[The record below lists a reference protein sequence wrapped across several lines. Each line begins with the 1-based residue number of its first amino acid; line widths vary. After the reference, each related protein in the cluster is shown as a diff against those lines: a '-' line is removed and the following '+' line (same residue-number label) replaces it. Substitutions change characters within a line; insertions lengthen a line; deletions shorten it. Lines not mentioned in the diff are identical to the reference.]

1 MGKKLFPY
9 LITLTALSVSASAAY
24 YSVTGLSKLFAGA
37 AFAVMIMAGSLE
49 VAKLVIATL
58 LHRYW
63 TTMNKVLRL
72 YLTLATIILI
82 GITSAGIYGFLSSA
96 YQETATKAG
105 VQDKQVELLETRKQ
119 SYQKI
124 KAQYDIEKESITQNI
139 SNLRNALGNNTQSYV
154 DANTGNVITYSS
166 SANRRAF
173 ERQLETAITKDEKL
187 TEKIQTLNDTL
198 LRLETQIVEVQ
209 SNSEL
214 ASELG
219 PLKYLSGLTGKP
231 MDKIINILLLV
242 IIFVFDPLA
251 ISLVVTASFAFK
263 QASKKEEPVV
273 EEEVIDIPEKD
284 WIEDWPDDNDEDLE
298 TASLEDFD
306 EEWEEAEPP
315 NESLTE
321 AAKQYNQTALEPYQI
336 YVSGSEEPRG
346 ATLEEQARHTDWE
359 IIDEEVEH
367 KKQELDSQIASIQ
380 EQASKLQANPNF
392 SSWKKSKELDQMR
405 KTQETL
411 QAQRKK
417 LDNDDDLVIKYT

>member
-154 DANTGNVITYSS
+154 DATTGNVITYSS

-284 WIEDWPDDNDEDLE
+284 WIEDWPNDNDEELE
-298 TASLEDFD
+298 RASLEDFN
-306 EEWEEAEPP
+306 EEWVE
-315 NESLTE
+315 
-321 AAKQYNQTALEPYQI
+321 EPYEI
-336 YVSGSEEPRG
+336 YVSGSQS
-346 ATLEEQARHTDWE
+346 ASLEEQARHTDWE
-359 IIDEEVEH
+359 IIDEEVKH

-405 KTQETL
+405 RTQETL

>member
-1 MGKKLFPY
+1 
-9 LITLTALSVSASAAY
+9 
-24 YSVTGLSKLFAGA
+24 
-37 AFAVMIMAGSLE
+37 
-49 VAKLVIATL
+49 
-58 LHRYW
+58 
-63 TTMNKVLRL
+63 MNKVLRL

-105 VQDKQVELLETRKQ
+105 VQDKQAELLETKKE

-154 DANTGNVITYSS
+154 DATTGNVVTYSS

-263 QASKKEEPVV
+263 QASKKEEEPTETPIGEFTEEQVEDFYNESQEWEQASLTDLQNL
-273 EEEVIDIPEKD
+273 EEE
-284 WIEDWPDDNDEDLE
+284 
-298 TASLEDFD
+298 
-306 EEWEEAEPP
+306 EPF
-315 NESLTE
+315 E
-321 AAKQYNQTALEPYQI
+321 I
-336 YVSGSEEPRG
+336 YVSGSKG
-346 ATLEEQARHTDWE
+346 ASLEEQARHTDWE

-392 SSWKKSKELDQMR
+392 SSWKKSKHSTTHSSD
-405 KTQETL
+405 
-411 QAQRKK
+411 
-417 LDNDDDLVIKYT
+417 

>member
-154 DANTGNVITYSS
+154 DATTGNVITYSS

-263 QASKKEEPVV
+263 QASKKEEPVI

-284 WIEDWPDDNDEDLE
+284 WIEDWPGDNDEELE
-298 TASLEDFD
+298 RASLEDFN
-306 EEWEEAEPP
+306 EEWKEAEPP
-315 NESLTE
+315 TESLTE
-321 AAKQYNQTALEPYQI
+321 AAKQYNQTAPEPYQI

-359 IIDEEVEH
+359 IIDEEKEH
-367 KKQELDSQIASIQ
+367 QKQELEDQMKELA
-380 EQASKLQANPNF
+380 EQAKKLQANPNY
-392 SSWKKSKELDQMR
+392 SSW
-405 KTQETL
+405 
-411 QAQRKK
+411 RKK
-417 LDNDDDLVIKYT
+417 KDLDLLSKQYNVLEARRKALDDNDDLVIKYT

>member
-284 WIEDWPDDNDEDLE
+284 WIEDWSNDNDEELE
-298 TASLEDFD
+298 RASLEDFN
-306 EEWEEAEPP
+306 EEWVE
-315 NESLTE
+315 
-321 AAKQYNQTALEPYQI
+321 EPYEI
-336 YVSGSEEPRG
+336 YVSGSQS
-346 ATLEEQARHTDWE
+346 ASLEEQARHTDWE

-405 KTQETL
+405 RTQETL

>member
-315 NESLTE
+315 NESL
-321 AAKQYNQTALEPYQI
+321 
-336 YVSGSEEPRG
+336 
-346 ATLEEQARHTDWE
+346 
-359 IIDEEVEH
+359 
-367 KKQELDSQIASIQ
+367 
-380 EQASKLQANPNF
+380 
-392 SSWKKSKELDQMR
+392 
-405 KTQETL
+405 
-411 QAQRKK
+411 
-417 LDNDDDLVIKYT
+417 

>member
-284 WIEDWPDDNDEDLE
+284 WIEDWPNDNDEELE
-298 TASLEDFD
+298 RASLEDFN
-306 EEWEEAEPP
+306 EEWVE
-315 NESLTE
+315 
-321 AAKQYNQTALEPYQI
+321 EPYEI
-336 YVSGSEEPRG
+336 YVSGSQS
-346 ATLEEQARHTDWE
+346 ASLEEQARHTDWE

-405 KTQETL
+405 RTQETL

>member
-1 MGKKLFPY
+1 
-9 LITLTALSVSASAAY
+9 
-24 YSVTGLSKLFAGA
+24 
-37 AFAVMIMAGSLE
+37 
-49 VAKLVIATL
+49 
-58 LHRYW
+58 
-63 TTMNKVLRL
+63 VLRL

-105 VQDKQVELLETRKQ
+105 VQDRQVELLETRKQ

-154 DANTGNVITYSS
+154 DATTGNVVTYSS

-263 QASKKEEPVV
+263 QASKKEEEPTETPI
-273 EEEVIDIPEKD
+273 EELTEEQV
-284 WIEDWPDDNDEDLE
+284 
-298 TASLEDFD
+298 EDFYN
-306 EEWEEAEPP
+306 ESQEWEEA
-315 NESLTE
+315 SLTDF
-321 AAKQYNQTALEPYQI
+321 QNLEEEEPFAI
-336 YVSGSEEPRG
+336 YVSGSKG
-346 ATLEEQARHTDWE
+346 ASLEEQARHTDWE

-405 KTQETL
+405 KTQDTL

>member
-105 VQDKQVELLETRKQ
+105 VQDRQVELLETRKQ

-154 DANTGNVITYSS
+154 DATTGNVVTYSS

-263 QASKKEEPVV
+263 QASKKEEEPTETPI
-273 EEEVIDIPEKD
+273 EELTEEQV
-284 WIEDWPDDNDEDLE
+284 DDFYNE
-298 TASLEDFD
+298 SQ
-306 EEWEEAEPP
+306 EWEEA
-315 NESLTE
+315 SLTDFQNLE
-321 AAKQYNQTALEPYQI
+321 EEEPYEI
-336 YVSGSEEPRG
+336 YVSGSKG
-346 ATLEEQARHTDWE
+346 ASLEEQARHTDWE

-405 KTQETL
+405 KTQDTL

>member
-63 TTMNKVLRL
+63 TTINKVLRL

-105 VQDKQVELLETRKQ
+105 VQDRQVELLETRKQ

-154 DANTGNVITYSS
+154 DATTGNVVTYSS

-214 ASELG
+214 TSELG

-263 QASKKEEPVV
+263 QASKKEEEPTETPI
-273 EEEVIDIPEKD
+273 EELTEEQV
-284 WIEDWPDDNDEDLE
+284 
-298 TASLEDFD
+298 EDFYN
-306 EEWEEAEPP
+306 ESQEWEEA
-315 NESLTE
+315 SLTDFQNLE
-321 AAKQYNQTALEPYQI
+321 EEEPYEI
-336 YVSGSEEPRG
+336 YVSGSKG
-346 ATLEEQARHTDWE
+346 ASLEEQARHTDWE

-405 KTQETL
+405 KTQDTL

>member
-1 MGKKLFPY
+1 MWKKLTKGIFPT
-9 LITLTALSVSASAAY
+9 LIAITALSVSASAAY

-154 DANTGNVITYSS
+154 DATTGNVVTYSS

-219 PLKYLSGLTGKP
+219 PLKYLSGLTGNP

-263 QASKKEEPVV
+263 QAYKEEEEPAETPMEELT
-273 EEEVIDIPEKD
+273 EEEVDDFYNESQD
-284 WIEDWPDDNDEDLE
+284 WEQ
-298 TASLEDFD
+298 ASLTDLQNL
-306 EEWEEAEPP
+306 EEE
-315 NESLTE
+315 
-321 AAKQYNQTALEPYQI
+321 EPYEI
-336 YVSGSEEPRG
+336 YVSGSQS
-346 ATLEEQARHTDWE
+346 ASLEEQTRHTDWE

-405 KTQETL
+405 RTQEAL

>member
-154 DANTGNVITYSS
+154 DATTGNVVTYSS

-263 QASKKEEPVV
+263 QAYKEEEEPAETPMEELT
-273 EEEVIDIPEKD
+273 EEEVDDFYNESQD
-284 WIEDWPDDNDEDLE
+284 WEQ
-298 TASLEDFD
+298 ASLTDLQNL
-306 EEWEEAEPP
+306 EEE
-315 NESLTE
+315 
-321 AAKQYNQTALEPYQI
+321 EPYEI
-336 YVSGSEEPRG
+336 YVSGSQS
-346 ATLEEQARHTDWE
+346 ASLEEQTRHTDWE

-380 EQASKLQANPNF
+380 EQASKLQANPNL
-392 SSWKKSKELDQMR
+392 SSWRKSKELDQMR
-405 KTQETL
+405 RTQKAL

>member
-154 DANTGNVITYSS
+154 DATTGNVITYSS

-273 EEEVIDIPEKD
+273 EEELIDIPEKD
-284 WIEDWPDDNDEDLE
+284 WIEDWPNDNDEELE
-298 TASLEDFD
+298 RASLEDFN
-306 EEWEEAEPP
+306 EEWVE
-315 NESLTE
+315 
-321 AAKQYNQTALEPYQI
+321 EPYEI
-336 YVSGSEEPRG
+336 YVSGSQS
-346 ATLEEQARHTDWE
+346 ASLEEQARHTDWE

>member
-105 VQDKQVELLETRKQ
+105 VQDKQVELLETRKE

-154 DANTGNVITYSS
+154 DATTGNVVTYSS

-263 QASKKEEPVV
+263 QAYKEEEEPAETPMEELT
-273 EEEVIDIPEKD
+273 EEEV
-284 WIEDWPDDNDEDLE
+284 
-298 TASLEDFD
+298 ADFYN
-306 EEWEEAEPP
+306 ESREWEET
-315 NESLTE
+315 SLTDLQNLE
-321 AAKQYNQTALEPYQI
+321 EEEPYEI
-336 YVSGSEEPRG
+336 YVSGSQS
-346 ATLEEQARHTDWE
+346 ASLEEQARHTDWE

-405 KTQETL
+405 KTQQTL
-411 QAQRKK
+411 QAQREK

>member
-154 DANTGNVITYSS
+154 DATTGNVITYSS

-284 WIEDWPDDNDEDLE
+284 WIEDWPGDNDEELE
-298 TASLEDFD
+298 RASLEDFN
-306 EEWEEAEPP
+306 EEWKEAEPP
-315 NESLTE
+315 TESLTE
-321 AAKQYNQTALEPYQI
+321 AAKQYNQTAPEPYQI

-359 IIDEEVEH
+359 IIDEEKEH
-367 KKQELDSQIASIQ
+367 QKQELEDQMKELA
-380 EQASKLQANPNF
+380 EQAKKLQANPNY
-392 SSWKKSKELDQMR
+392 SSW
-405 KTQETL
+405 
-411 QAQRKK
+411 RKK
-417 LDNDDDLVIKYT
+417 KDLDLLSKQYNVLEARRKALDDNDDLVIKYT

>member
-82 GITSAGIYGFLSSA
+82 GITSAGIYGFLFSA

-154 DANTGNVITYSS
+154 DATTGNVVTYSS

-263 QASKKEEPVV
+263 QASKKEEEPTETPIEELTEEQVEDFYNESQEWEQASLTDLQNL
-273 EEEVIDIPEKD
+273 EEE
-284 WIEDWPDDNDEDLE
+284 
-298 TASLEDFD
+298 
-306 EEWEEAEPP
+306 
-315 NESLTE
+315 
-321 AAKQYNQTALEPYQI
+321 EPYEI
-336 YVSGSEEPRG
+336 YVSGSKG
-346 ATLEEQARHTDWE
+346 ASLEEQARHTDWE

-392 SSWKKSKELDQMR
+392 SSWKKSKELNQMR
-405 KTQETL
+405 KTQEIL

>member
-154 DANTGNVITYSS
+154 DATTGNVITYSS

-284 WIEDWPDDNDEDLE
+284 WIEDWPNDNDEELE
-298 TASLEDFD
+298 RASLEDFN
-306 EEWEEAEPP
+306 EEWVE
-315 NESLTE
+315 
-321 AAKQYNQTALEPYQI
+321 EPYEI
-336 YVSGSEEPRG
+336 YVSGSQS
-346 ATLEEQARHTDWE
+346 ASLEEQARHTDWE

-405 KTQETL
+405 RTQETL

>member
-1 MGKKLFPY
+1 MWKKLTKGIFPT
-9 LITLTALSVSASAAY
+9 LIAITALSVSASAAY

-154 DANTGNVITYSS
+154 DATTGNVVTYSS

-263 QASKKEEPVV
+263 QAYKEEEEPAETPMEELT
-273 EEEVIDIPEKD
+273 EEEVDDFYNESQD
-284 WIEDWPDDNDEDLE
+284 WEQ
-298 TASLEDFD
+298 ASLTDLQNL
-306 EEWEEAEPP
+306 EEE
-315 NESLTE
+315 
-321 AAKQYNQTALEPYQI
+321 EPYEI
-336 YVSGSEEPRG
+336 YVSGSQS
-346 ATLEEQARHTDWE
+346 ASLEEQTRHTDWE

-405 KTQETL
+405 RTQEAL

-417 LDNDDDLVIKYT
+417 LDNGDDLVIKYT

>member
-284 WIEDWPDDNDEDLE
+284 WIEDWPGDNDEELE
-298 TASLEDFD
+298 RASLEDFN
-306 EEWEEAEPP
+306 EEWKEAEPP
-315 NESLTE
+315 TESLTE
-321 AAKQYNQTALEPYQI
+321 AAKQYNQTAPEPYQI

-359 IIDEEVEH
+359 IIDEEKEH
-367 KKQELDSQIASIQ
+367 QKQELEDQMKELAK
-380 EQASKLQANPNF
+380 QAKKLQANPNY
-392 SSWKKSKELDQMR
+392 SSW
-405 KTQETL
+405 
-411 QAQRKK
+411 RKK
-417 LDNDDDLVIKYT
+417 KDLDLLSKQYNVLEARRKALSDNDDLVIKYT

>member
-154 DANTGNVITYSS
+154 DATTGNVITYSS

-263 QASKKEEPVV
+263 QASKKEEPVI

-284 WIEDWPDDNDEDLE
+284 WIEDWPNDNDEELE
-298 TASLEDFD
+298 RASLEDFN
-306 EEWEEAEPP
+306 EEWVE
-315 NESLTE
+315 
-321 AAKQYNQTALEPYQI
+321 EPYEI
-336 YVSGSEEPRG
+336 YVSGSQS
-346 ATLEEQARHTDWE
+346 ASLEEQARHTDWE

-405 KTQETL
+405 RTQETL

>member
-198 LRLETQIVEVQ
+198 LRLETRIVEVQ

-263 QASKKEEPVV
+263 QASKKEEPVI

-284 WIEDWPDDNDEDLE
+284 WIEDWPGDNDEELE
-298 TASLEDFD
+298 RASLEDFN
-306 EEWEEAEPP
+306 EEWKEAEPP
-315 NESLTE
+315 TESLTE
-321 AAKQYNQTALEPYQI
+321 AAKQYNQTAPEPYQI

-359 IIDEEVEH
+359 IIDEEKEH
-367 KKQELDSQIASIQ
+367 QKQELEDQMKELA
-380 EQASKLQANPNF
+380 EQAKKLQANPNY
-392 SSWKKSKELDQMR
+392 SSW
-405 KTQETL
+405 
-411 QAQRKK
+411 RKK
-417 LDNDDDLVIKYT
+417 KDLDLLSKQYNVLEARRKALDDNDDLVIKYT